1 MNLKC
6 CDDSWEAIWWKIEG
20 GLLLYEV
27 GMISFSCCCY
37 YLIYFFIASTRRPAR
52 MLSNCWAKSSR
63 TFYHNESHFSL
74 CWNNFSNNRAR
85 MSSGMFYNI
94 WNVLTRLAIM
104 RFAVVTFRFK
114 LNTISIHN
122 TKFRKCG
129 ISIALSLCHP
139 YMIIVWNDSINSRE
153 VY

>member
-1 MNLKC
+1 MTAEKQSDGRLKAIYYCMRLAGFRFHAAVC
-6 CDDSWEAIWWKIEG
+6 C
-20 GLLLYEV
+20 
-27 GMISFSCCCY
+27 
-37 YLIYFFIASTRRPAR
+37 YLIYFFIASTRRLVR

-63 TFYHNESHFSL
+63 TFYHNESHISL

-94 WNVLTRLAIM
+94 WNVLTRLAIV

-129 ISIALSLCHP
+129 ISIALSLCYP
-139 YMIIVWNDSINSRE
+139 YMTIVWNDSINSRE